1 MKRRFKNFILI
12 LLCGG
17 LASAL
22 LVGTCFAQATGSGAS
37 EGLTETLHR
46 VSLPRGAE
54 LVALVSK
61 RVGTTPTVAVL
72 LFAGYPGI
80 LKLREENGVIVNDM
94 NGNFLIRARRH
105 LNTAQMFTVAVD
117 CPSDQHHA
125 CDDRYRTSSE
135 HVADVAALINSLK
148 TQFGAQKIYLA
159 GTSYGTVSTSFLA
172 LAFSNSAAEGAAG
185 GTSTVIDGAVH
196 TATMTDPPPR
206 QNLHGAPMARFDW
219 SRAKV
224 PQLFIHHQDD
234 PCFATRYTSVAARR
248 GQAPLITVLGS
259 VEPRG
264 DPCQARSQHGF
275 AGRERVVMQA
285 LHDWVTE
292 RKLPQSVGEPGN

>member
-1 MKRRFKNFILI
+1 MKRRFTNFILM
-12 LLCGG
+12 LLSGG

-22 LVGTCFAQATGSGAS
+22 LLGACFAQTAGGGAS
-37 EGLTETLHR
+37 EGLTETVHR
-46 VSLPRGAE
+46 VRLARGAE
-54 LVALVSK
+54 LAALVS
-61 RVGTTPTVAVL
+61 RRADTTATTAVL
-72 LFAGYPGI
+72 LFAGSPGI
-80 LKLREENGVIVNDM
+80 LRLREENGVIVNDM

-105 LNTAQMFTVAVD
+105 LNTQQVFTVAVD

-125 CDDRYRTSSE
+125 CDDRYRTSPE
-135 HVADVAALINSLK
+135 HVADVAALIASLR
-148 TQFGAQKIYLA
+148 TDFGARQIYLA

-172 LAFSNSAAEGAAG
+172 LAFSDGAAG
-185 GTSTVIDGAVH
+185 GANTVIDGAVH
-196 TATMTDPPPR
+196 TATLTDPSAR
-206 QNLHGAPMARFDW
+206 ANLHGAPMARFDW
-219 SRAKV
+219 SKAKV

-234 PCFATRYTSVAARR
+234 PCVATRYTSVAARR
-248 GQAPLITVLGS
+248 GQLPLITVLGS

>member
-1 MKRRFKNFILI
+1 MKRHFKNFILI

-37 EGLTETLHR
+37 EGLVETLHR
-46 VSLPRGAE
+46 VRLARGAE

-61 RVGTTPTVAVL
+61 RFGTTPTVAVL

-80 LKLREENGVIVNDM
+80 LKLREENGVIANDM

-105 LNTAQMFTVAVD
+105 LNTAQVFTVAVD

-125 CDDRYRTSSE
+125 CDDRYRTSPE
-135 HVADVAALINSLK
+135 HVADVAALISSLK
-148 TQFGAQKIYLA
+148 TQFGAHKIYLA

-172 LAFSNSAAEGAAG
+172 LAFSNSAAKGAAG
-185 GTSTVIDGAVH
+185 GTNTVIDGAVH

-234 PCFATRYTSVAARR
+234 PC
-248 GQAPLITVLGS
+248 
-259 VEPRG
+259 
-264 DPCQARSQHGF
+264 QARSQHGF

>member
-1 MKRRFKNFILI
+1 MTRQFKNFIRV
-12 LLCGG
+12 LLSGG
-17 LASAL
+17 LVWAL
-22 LVGTCFAQATGSGAS
+22 LAGPCLAQSAGGGAS

-46 VSLPRGAE
+46 VRLARGAE
-54 LVALVSK
+54 LAALVS
-61 RVGTTPTVAVL
+61 RRAGTTATTAVL
-72 LFAGYPGI
+72 LFAGSPGI

-94 NGNFLIRARRH
+94 GGNFLIRARRH
-105 LNTAQMFTVAVD
+105 LNTQQVFTVAVD

-125 CDDRYRTSSE
+125 CDDRYRTSAE
-135 HVADVAALINSLK
+135 HVADVAALISSLK

-185 GTSTVIDGAVH
+185 GANTVIDGAVH
-196 TATMTDPPPR
+196 TATMTDPGR
-206 QNLHGAPMARFDW
+206 GQNLHGAPMARFDW
-219 SRAKV
+219 SKAKV

-234 PCFATRYTSVAARR
+234 PCVATRYGSVVARR
-248 GQAPLITVLGS
+248 GQVPLITVQGS

-292 RKLPQSVGEPGN
+292 RRLPERVGEPGN